1 MKPTLTTLH
10 RRWQRKTGS
19 PMPESIAR
27 LPIADVERAVL
38 LTEEGVQV
46 FVPSAPVESRDG
58 YGYGDSMREWDSD
71 SQW

>member
-1 MKPTLTTLH
+1 MTTLTTLQH
-10 RRWQRKTGS
+10 RWQRKTGE

-46 FVPSAPVESRDG
+46 FVPSEPVESRDDI
-58 YGYGDSMREWDSD
+58 GYGDSMRE
-71 SQW
+71 

>member
-1 MKPTLTTLH
+1 MKPTLHH
-10 RRWQRKTGS
+10 RWHLKTGS
-19 PMPESIAR
+19 QMPESIAR

-46 FVPSAPVESRDG
+46 FVPSEPVEARDG
-58 YGYGDSMREWDSD
+58 IGYGDSMREWDSD